1 MTVRFPLY
9 WDRSNGSMKA
19 ITEAQRQELVQ
30 ASIYEYATG
39 PSVVLTRVGSG
50 GTLGTLTDNRYKA
63 SATTE
68 STGNFTGSGPEWWED
83 RGHQAY
89 DGTADD
95 DYSEPGSL
103 INFPVSYDHITQ
115 TVTTDST
122 PTLARPVYWDNG
134 IKHMTQADLQDTFIK
149 PAIDILV
156 DGDDRAGTYRVH
168 TASSLSGHS
177 AVSGSVIFTDTS
189 ADISEFSSGNAS
201 ETQDQSETV
210 NNYYLLLTDNI
221 SNPTHK
227 GLIMAYADGNLKEYA
242 PAKLRALLKAE
253 IRYAAAAL
261 TNYKIRYG
269 YTGGSLNFSGQNKG
283 SAMVDQRY
291 NSDTVASTYYD
302 TSGEADDRYRTQRH
316 PAGSRV
322 TVNSYNLRIRKE

>member
-9 WDRSNGSMKA
+9 WDRSNDSMKA

-30 ASIYEYATG
+30 ACIYEYATG
-39 PSVVLTRVGSG
+39 PSVVLTRVGSSG
-50 GTLGTLTDNRYKA
+50 NLGTLTDNRYKA

-68 STGNFTGSGPEWWED
+68 SEGNSSP
-83 RGHQAY
+83 GHQTY
-89 DGTADD
+89 SSGSTSD
-95 DYSEPGSL
+95 DYDEPGSL
-103 INFPVSYDHITQ
+103 INVSVDYDRITQ
-115 TVTTDST
+115 TVTTDSN

-210 NNYYLLLTDNI
+210 NNYYLLQTDNI

-227 GLIMAYADGNLKEYA
+227 GLIMAYADGNLREYA

-261 TNYKIRYG
+261 TDYKIRYG

-291 NSDTVASTYYD
+291 NSDTVRSTYYD
-302 TSGEADDRYRTQRH
+302 ISGSNDDRYRTQRH
-316 PAGSRV
+316 PTGSRV

>member
-39 PSVVLTRVGSG
+39 PSVVLTRVGSSG
-50 GTLGTLTDNRYKA
+50 NLGTLTDNRYKA

-68 STGNFTGSGPEWWED
+68 SVGNWNVSYPSQT
-83 RGHQAY
+83 RGHQTY
-89 DGTADD
+89 DGSDND
-95 DYSEPGSL
+95 DYDEPGSL

-115 TVTTDST
+115 TVTTDSN

-210 NNYYLLLTDNI
+210 NNYYLLQTDNI
-221 SNPTHK
+221 SNPTHST
-227 GLIMAYADGNLKEYA
+227 LQIILLLLQFCLHDFELK
-242 PAKLRALLKAE
+242 
-253 IRYAAAAL
+253 
-261 TNYKIRYG
+261 
-269 YTGGSLNFSGQNKG
+269 FSA
-283 SAMVDQRY
+283 SI
-291 NSDTVASTYYD
+291 SDPC
-302 TSGEADDRYRTQRH
+302 R
-316 PAGSRV
+316 
-322 TVNSYNLRIRKE
+322 RKKSFLHR